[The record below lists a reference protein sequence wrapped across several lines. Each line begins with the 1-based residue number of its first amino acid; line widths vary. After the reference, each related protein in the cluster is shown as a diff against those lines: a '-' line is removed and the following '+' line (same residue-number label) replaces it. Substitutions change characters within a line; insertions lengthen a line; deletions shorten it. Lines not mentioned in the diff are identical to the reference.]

1 MSVVERDDRRTQLS
15 DKNHDILKAPQL
27 RAVVDPLAEEWLAI
41 DDPDNDNEAEWIES
55 DQWVGR
61 EAMR

>member
-15 DKNHDILKAPQL
+15 DKNHDILQAPQL

-41 DDPDNDNEAEWIES
+41 DDPNNDNEAEWIES